1 MKKTKNVVVNKE
13 RKKICFL
20 GDTQIRRVF
29 NLLEQRLKGD
39 NKNEKI
45 LERLDQYRA
54 KEIDA
59 LW

>member
-13 RKKICFL
+13 RKKNCFL